1 MTKILKIALAG
12 AVALLALASCAKKE
26 APSAAVN
33 PNFDEQSNTV
43 KTQFVLNIATAN
55 SPTTKQTAANTQ
67 ATTTEKFRGME
78 NVSLLAYELDYN
90 LGANNGGS
98 HIFDMSTAAKATAKR
113 AYSLGNLLAFDEI
126 SESQSRRVM
135 ELALPVGTNA
145 LMFYGKAPK
154 GALASKAAGSVTMDV
169 QDNATNT
176 AFTIAKR
183 MTDENQVIFN
193 ESADLFATCM
203 TMLSNAALK
212 QYTAGSEGSKLSRD
226 LRYAFYWPINDPAQD
241 ILDLSSMSDPEKA
254 ALPGGGANGD
264 FPGTAAPHLS
274 QRLYVG
280 EMSWAELGAQYI
292 LNNDADPSNDVTLTP
307 NQEIL
312 GQAHTELTTIR
323 SMAGNGELRAGSGD
337 AMQSVVSD
345 IYTVAQRVSTT
356 APSFP
361 DGEAAA
367 LLAQRICAIIQ
378 TCFTGSSAPLAY
390 RDVASIKSQVATY
403 VLGKEVTQYSHI
415 QTLETFP
422 GNIDMPKG
430 SAIITYNPATKSW
443 SYLTSIPAYGMGG
456 GSQDI
461 NKYLFP
467 AELLYYGNSPVRVTD
482 DAHETAHYPNTV
494 ANWDADATWGTGELA
509 GTAGWTK
516 DGKVSSTTRSVAMQK
531 DINYG
536 TALLK
541 STVKYGAATLK
552 DNNHAIQQARSGADE
567 PDATIDIAADAFR
580 LTGILVGGA
589 TQTVGWNYVNKGST
603 FDHIVYDN
611 DIPNTTIPGSV
622 GTPSDP
628 NYTLLW
634 DNWNSALANDAQ
646 TPVYVA
652 LELVNNAKDFWGNA
666 NRVRKGGTFYL
677 IGKLDPAGKSFPTRN
692 ATNYNLPPYNDDAT
706 GTTKEAIRVF
716 MQDFMTVAN
725 FTIGETSL
733 QKAYVTVPDLRSSE
747 ISLGLSVD
755 INWETGLNF
764 GDVVLGDF

>member
-1 MTKILKIALAG
+1 
-12 AVALLALASCAKKE
+12 
-26 APSAAVN
+26 
-33 PNFDEQSNTV
+33 
-43 KTQFVLNIATAN
+43 
-55 SPTTKQTAANTQ
+55 
-67 ATTTEKFRGME
+67 
-78 NVSLLAYELDYN
+78 
-90 LGANNGGS
+90 
-98 HIFDMSTAAKATAKR
+98 
-113 AYSLGNLLAFDEI
+113 
-126 SESQSRRVM
+126 
-135 ELALPVGTNA
+135 
-145 LMFYGKAPK
+145 
-154 GALASKAAGSVTMDV
+154 
-169 QDNATNT
+169 
-176 AFTIAKR
+176 

-567 PDATIDIAADAFR
+567 PDAPIDIAADAFR

-652 LELVNNAKDFWGNA
+652 LELVNNTKDFWGNA

>member
-1 MTKILKIALAG
+1 M
-12 AVALLALASCAKKE
+12 
-26 APSAAVN
+26 N

-126 SESQSRRVM
+126 SESQSRR
-135 ELALPVGTNA
+135 
-145 LMFYGKAPK
+145 
-154 GALASKAAGSVTMDV
+154 SKAAGSVTMDV

>member
-1 MTKILKIALAG
+1 M
-12 AVALLALASCAKKE
+12 LL
-26 APSAAVN
+26 
-33 PNFDEQSNTV
+33 
-43 KTQFVLNIATAN
+43 
-55 SPTTKQTAANTQ
+55 QTH
-67 ATTTEKFRGME
+67 
-78 NVSLLAYELDYN
+78 LDYN

-652 LELVNNAKDFWGNA
+652 LELVNNTKDFWGNA